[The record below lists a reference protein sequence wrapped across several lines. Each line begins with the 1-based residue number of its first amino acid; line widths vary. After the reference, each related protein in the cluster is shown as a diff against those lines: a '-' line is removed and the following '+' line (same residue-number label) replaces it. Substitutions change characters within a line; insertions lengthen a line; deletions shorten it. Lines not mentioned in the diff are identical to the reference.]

1 MKRSLLPLIAC
12 LLCSYGSLAQVLKPA
27 KLKPLSKGLNLDN
40 VYISAVTDDRSDT
53 GAITDM
59 RIGSDPA
66 PVRLEGGT
74 AAAIRHFLN
83 QYVQQQTDKDS
94 FELHVQKLRVI
105 KSIAGLRQKIDLQAG
120 YAFFRNGKKII
131 DYSSA
136 YYVQATTGAATYIGQ
151 MTSQSLESVLKE
163 FDQWWSSNASKYTPS
178 ELLTLDVVIA
188 VSDHSNDTDQ
198 VAYRPDRPLHI
209 DDFKGKPD
217 KLSVALAA
225 TYSGF
230 ALQYELSGDY
240 GSRKAIVTLL
250 PYFDKTKSWMKPAG
264 KNAYVLQHE
273 QLHFDI
279 AALKTYAL
287 AAAIRSSKCNS
298 SNFRETVERLQKQYS
313 KETEELQAAY
323 DEATAHG
330 TLKGPQRQWEERIR
344 AELNDINAAAGG

>member
-12 LLCSYGSLAQVLKPA
+12 LLCSYGSLAQTLKPA
-27 KLKPLSKGLNLDN
+27 KLKPLSKDLNLEH

-53 GAITDM
+53 GAAADI
-59 RIGSDPA
+59 RLGHEPA
-66 PVRLEGGT
+66 AVRLEGGT
-74 AAAIRHFLN
+74 TSAMHNFLN

-94 FELHVQKLRVI
+94 FELHLQKLQVV
-105 KSIAGLRQKIDLQAG
+105 KSMEGLHQKIDLQAG

-136 YYVQATTGAATYIGQ
+136 YYIKAATGAAAYIGQ

-163 FDQWWSSNASKYTPS
+163 FDQWWASNSVKYTPS
-178 ELLTLDVVIA
+178 DLLPLDVIIT

-209 DDFKGKPD
+209 EDFKGKPD

-240 GSRKAIVTLL
+240 DSRKATVTLL
-250 PYFDKTKSWMKPAG
+250 PYFDRTKSWMKPAG

-287 AAAIRSSKCNS
+287 AAALRSSKCNS
-298 SNFRETVERLQKQYS
+298 NNFRETVERLQKQYS
-313 KETEELQAAY
+313 KEAEELQAAY

-330 TLKGPQRQWEERIR
+330 TLKGPQRQWEARIR
-344 AELNDINAAAGG
+344 AELSDIGAAAGG